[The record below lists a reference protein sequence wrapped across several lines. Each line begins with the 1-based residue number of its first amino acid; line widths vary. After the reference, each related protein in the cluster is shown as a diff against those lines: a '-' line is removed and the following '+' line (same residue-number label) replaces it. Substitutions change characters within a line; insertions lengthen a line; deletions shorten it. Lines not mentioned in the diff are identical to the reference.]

1 MPHSLLRPGAHDRE
15 DRGACPAA
23 AMMTSLAEHERCVR
37 LKPAKFPGSLGHL
50 PSRWHSRCQ
59 EVRELPGAKLSI
71 ESAVSVFGLEAKAKL
86 SAIAAKGE
94 PEDQL
99 RNPREQL
106 VAAMTELCGQ
116 ARSKLTLIGESSLS
130 ELHTRP
136 DFAVSY
142 ANALIGFIEV
152 KAPGKGADPRKFK
165 DPHDKAQWKKL
176 AALPN
181 LIYTDGNSFTLWR
194 DGNRVGEVQRLDGG
208 YRDLGGRSEA
218 VARSTCAIRRFP
230 QVVADPC
237 HRHRV
242 PPPPPA
248 PAVREAA
255 RRASV
260 PQVRRGRGL

>member
-1 MPHSLLRPGAHDRE
+1 MPD
-15 DRGACPAA
+15 
-23 AMMTSLAEHERCVR
+23 
-37 LKPAKFPGSLGHL
+37 
-50 PSRWHSRCQ
+50 
-59 EVRELPGAKLSI
+59 AKLSI
-71 ESAVSVFGLEAKAKL
+71 ESAVSAFGLEAKAKL

-99 RNPREQL
+99 RNPLEQL

-116 ARSKLTLIGESSLS
+116 ARSKLALIGESSLS

-181 LIYTDGNSFTLWR
+181 LIYTDGNSFALWR
-194 DGNRVGEVQRLDGG
+194 DGSLVGDGAAPRWR
-208 YRDLGGRSEA
+208 YRDLGGRSGA
-218 VARSTCAIRRFP
+218 VARSACAIRRFP
-230 QVVADPC
+230 QVVADPAEK
-237 HRHRV
+237 
-242 PPPPPA
+242 PA
-248 PAVREAA
+248 PARPDQRKAVPVAA
-255 RRASV
+255 RR
-260 PQVRRGRGL
+260 GR